1 MDWDPD
7 DHLLPDELRDQEDQA
22 KAWYDEPT
30 RVLNR
35 KLQDENL
42 RLKRLLR
49 ENGISWDDRLVKDP
63 NDSTKLIWTETPR
76 KRTRTS
82 GAFKLLSRE
91 NKHLPKLPIEI
102 QVQILEYAM
111 TSKYP
116 IVDPL
121 CKSNREA
128 MSATEK
134 ARGNQIAIGFL
145 ATCTAYHVEGTRFLW
160 KNNTFTF
167 TSPSN
172 LRNFANLSLKYRK
185 DIEHIRLRII
195 AKYYDDEPRKHVA
208 PYPSMMNAF
217 MRLIK
222 IKTIPRLKENTLA
235 RNGFRSYTWDQV
247 VDFLD
252 ALRPPYD
259 PNHPKGKPRPRLFPG
274 LKSMRMDFVNFPDNF
289 LTPSGGPSLHNLS
302 SHELACTLDKLQL
315 TGIPDDDWGYEM
327 RTELTGMVKD
337 DGIVTLSDSAFVYT
351 GNMLRSMEFSPH
363 WQPEWRPKLVRS
375 WKALAQEYIRDQK
388 AKGLPPPGRL
398 GHHHS
403 KLPSAPMEE
412 GHPVSQW
419 RKRRTLWKRS
429 LITQEIDTEYREW
442 LEFDQLTGLPIKEEY
457 KPALDCYDPKDLV
470 CPDCDVLHGYYN
482 H

>member
-1 MDWDPD
+1 MNWDPD
-7 DHLLPDELRDQEDQA
+7 EHLLPEEVRDQEDQA

-49 ENGISWDDRLVKDP
+49 ENGISWDDRLVTDP
-63 NDSTKLIWTETPR
+63 HDPTKLIWAETPR

-82 GAFKLLSRE
+82 GAFMLLSPE
-91 NKHLPKLPIEI
+91 NKHLPKLPTEVQI
-102 QVQILEYAM
+102 QILEYAM
-111 TSKYP
+111 MSKHP
-116 IVDPL
+116 IMDPL
-121 CKSNREA
+121 CKLNREA
-128 MSATEK
+128 MSAAEK

-145 ATCTAYHVEGTRFLW
+145 ATCRAYHAEGTQFLW
-160 KNNTFTF
+160 KHNTFIF
-167 TSPSN
+167 TSHAN
-172 LRNFANLSLKYRK
+172 LRYFANLSLEHRK
-185 DIEHIRLRII
+185 NIRHIELRII

-208 PYPSMMNAF
+208 PYPSMMNVF

-222 IKTIPRLKENTLA
+222 IKTIPQPKENTLA

-259 PNHPKGKPRPRLFPG
+259 PNHPRGKPRPRLLPG

-289 LTPSGGPSLHNLS
+289 LTPSGGPSLHNLA
-302 SHELACTLDKLQL
+302 SHDLACTLDKLQL

-327 RTELTGMVKD
+327 RTELTCMVKD
-337 DGIVTLSDSAFVYT
+337 DGILTLSDSAFVYT
-351 GNMLRSMEFSPH
+351 GNTLRSMESSPH
-363 WQPEWRPKLVRS
+363 WRPEWLPKLVRS
-375 WKALAQEYIRDQK
+375 WKGLAQEYIRDHK

-398 GHHHS
+398 GHHHPG
-403 KLPSAPMEE
+403 LPPAPVEE
-412 GHPVSQW
+412 GHPKTQW
-419 RKRRTLWKRS
+419 KERRTLWKRC
-429 LITQEIDTEYREW
+429 LITQDTDAEYREW
-442 LEFDQLTGLPIKEEY
+442 LEFDRLTGLPIKEQYEAMADY
-457 KPALDCYDPKDLV
+457 YDPEDLL
-470 CPDCDVLHGYYN
+470 CPDCDILHGDYN